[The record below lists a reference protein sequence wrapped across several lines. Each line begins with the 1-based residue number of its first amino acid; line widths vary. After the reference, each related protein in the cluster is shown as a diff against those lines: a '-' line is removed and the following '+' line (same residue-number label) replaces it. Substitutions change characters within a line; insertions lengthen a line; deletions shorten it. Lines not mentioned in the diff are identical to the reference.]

1 MRVPPGVEGT
11 VIDVKIFSRS
21 GVRRDKRYKEE
32 VAKQVA
38 KIDADFEGHSY
49 YLTEMVIN
57 KIVYSIIII
66 ISLLWEYWSLS

>member
-1 MRVPPGVEGT
+1 MRVPPGIEGT

-38 KIDADFEGHSY
+38 KIEADFWR
-49 YLTEMVIN
+49 VIQPA
-57 KIVYSIIII
+57 IWVQ
-66 ISLLWEYWSLS
+66 